1 MRITPWRKLKLVAD
15 EGWKMNIIVMRKMM
29 PTFMGCNLD
38 YIIFHGE
45 FKKLGL
51 SAEDK
56 ATAVSGE
63 SCRGVE

>member
-1 MRITPWRKLKLVAD
+1 MS
-15 EGWKMNIIVMRKMM
+15 IIVMSRMM
-29 PTFMGCNLD
+29 PTFMRCNLD

-56 ATAVSGE
+56 AAAVSGE
-63 SCRGVE
+63 SGRGVE